1 QRIRMLEPHWDG
13 KFVKTARPAPSGAR
27 GITPVFKPATEP
39 AAPGPRRPGTTPPA
53 RARIQPESFLPA
65 LGNPTVDHI
74 KYAAEWQ
81 ASLPPTIEEA
91 VRSPLGASAVI
102 YALLLS
108 PNEPVRNLQL
118 EQLRKVA
125 PQEAFAETVRLRA
138 HVEKAA
144 RNGKLPIVDFA
155 LAGLRGLSPRQF
167 IEFKQ
172 AIKTLIEADDEIDL
186 FEFVL
191 QKIVIR
197 HLEPHFTSARR
208 RPIQFYSIKPLLPD
222 CAVLL
227 SALAHLGHP
236 DVAAARAAFELGWP
250 HLRVNTPGFELL
262 PHSEC
267 TLDKI
272 DSALNRLSE
281 AVPHIKKLLLDA
293 AAHTVSADGMINDNE
308 AELLRAIADA
318 LDCPVPPFIQGVQ
331 PSA

>member
-1 QRIRMLEPHWDG
+1 
-13 KFVKTARPAPSGAR
+13 
-27 GITPVFKPATEP
+27 
-39 AAPGPRRPGTTPPA
+39 
-53 RARIQPESFLPA
+53 
-65 LGNPTVDHI
+65 
-74 KYAAEWQ
+74 
-81 ASLPPTIEEA
+81 
-91 VRSPLGASAVI
+91 
-102 YALLLS
+102 
-108 PNEPVRNLQL
+108 
-118 EQLRKVA
+118 
-125 PQEAFAETVRLRA
+125 
-138 HVEKAA
+138 
-144 RNGKLPIVDFA
+144 
-155 LAGLRGLSPRQF
+155 
-167 IEFKQ
+167 
-172 AIKTLIEADDEIDL
+172 
-186 FEFVL
+186 
-191 QKIVIR
+191 
-197 HLEPHFTSARR
+197 
-208 RPIQFYSIKPLLPD
+208 LPD